1 MMSGRDR
8 IRQLP
13 IEILD
18 NILGFLPIVEAARTA
33 VLSTIWRD
41 CWSSL
46 TQLNFDDKFFAY
58 VGEKYSGSYNRT
70 STCMYVINKVLM
82 RHHGPIRKFA
92 LVFDCDSPIMS
103 DTHGS
108 RKFDFDQWFLF
119 ITQKGVEE
127 MNFTFRTEFGP
138 NTCFGLPNCILS
150 CSTLKR
156 LDLCGVIFPPTIN
169 APFVFP
175 NVTSLSFDVVI
186 FSAINMNCVID
197 VPMLETLSFNNCV
210 NTSYFNI
217 KAPRL
222 GSLTLQYY
230 CNDDDIDDY
239 VPILPVSLDLSF
251 IHTLCLDFNFKPFKL
266 FASELTRWG
275 PELNVE
281 CVELYD
287 VNVLYDD
294 DFSSFIHSLLICPKL
309 RKLDITHL
317 YFYAEI
323 SRSILW
329 EELQSAA
336 KVLKMLHTFKL
347 RLFNGS
353 RFELQFIEVLLACF
367 PALEKVVII
376 RQMEFDSNEEFKIMQ
391 KFFHFPRASKKAK
404 IVYI

>member
-1 MMSGRDR
+1 MRRGWTAACGASCC
-8 IRQLP
+8 
-13 IEILD
+13 
-18 NILGFLPIVEAARTA
+18 IVE
-33 VLSTIWRD
+33 
-41 CWSSL
+41 
-46 TQLNFDDKFFAY
+46 F
-58 VGEKYSGSYNRT
+58 VGDWAT
-70 STCMYVINKVLM
+70 
-82 RHHGPIRKFA
+82 
-92 LVFDCDSPIMS
+92 DSP
-103 DTHGS
+103 
-108 RKFDFDQWFLF
+108 FELP
-119 ITQKGVEE
+119 EE
-127 MNFTFRTEFGP
+127 FHY
-138 NTCFGLPNCILS
+138 
-150 CSTLKR
+150 
-156 LDLCGVIFPPTIN
+156 LCN
-169 APFVFP
+169 
-175 NVTSLSFDVVI
+175 
-186 FSAINMNCVID
+186 FSAHKVAF
-197 VPMLETLSFNNCV
+197 TAFN
-210 NTSYFNI
+210 
-217 KAPRL
+217 APRL

-309 RKLDITHL
+309 RKLDIYHL

-376 RQMEFDSNEEFKIMQ
+376 RHMEFDSNEEFEIMQ

>member
-1 MMSGRDR
+1 MTN
-8 IRQLP
+8 LNVA
-13 IEILD
+13 EC
-18 NILGFLPIVEAARTA
+18 RTYFSSDS
-33 VLSTIWRD
+33 VCPTESTSD
-41 CWSSL
+41 VVAGL
-46 TQLNFDDKFFAY
+46 HTPELLNGLKC
-58 VGEKYSGSYNRT
+58 S
-70 STCMYVINKVLM
+70 
-82 RHHGPIRKFA
+82 
-92 LVFDCDSPIMS
+92 
-103 DTHGS
+103 
-108 RKFDFDQWFLF
+108 
-119 ITQKGVEE
+119 
-127 MNFTFRTEFGP
+127 
-138 NTCFGLPNCILS
+138 GLPNHCL
-150 CSTLKR
+150 TLKIGSPAMLLRNIDPSAGLCNGTR
-156 LDLCGVIFPPTIN
+156 LIITRLADHVVEAKLLFGNAAGSKVLIPRQMLSTVGLLLRKPVFVHGQLYVALSRVSSPRGLKLLIRNEDENCIVEFVGDWATDSPFELPEEFHYLCN
-169 APFVFP
+169 
-175 NVTSLSFDVVI
+175 
-186 FSAINMNCVID
+186 FSAHKVAF
-197 VPMLETLSFNNCV
+197 TAFN
-210 NTSYFNI
+210 
-217 KAPRL
+217 APRL

-309 RKLDITHL
+309 RKLDIYHL

-376 RQMEFDSNEEFKIMQ
+376 RHMEFDSNEEFEIMQ